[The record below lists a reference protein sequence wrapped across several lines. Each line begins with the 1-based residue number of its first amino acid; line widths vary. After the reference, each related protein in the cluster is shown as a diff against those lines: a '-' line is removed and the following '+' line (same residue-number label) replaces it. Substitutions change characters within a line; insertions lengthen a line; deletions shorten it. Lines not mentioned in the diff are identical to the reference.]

1 MEIISIKNDSK
12 LLLSNMKTVVFIK
25 MKKSRVIKKL
35 NKSYSVVIIPNNN
48 DNIKNFSIRLPF
60 VKILFSLFFILLFS
74 ASAFFISSQK
84 VNGEAK
90 TKEISIEELQQQ
102 IQTLSQ
108 IVTTQNESLIKS
120 KNQIGELTTNNIASK
135 DKINQF
141 TKLFTELTSD
151 YTSKTSRGSTAKS
164 SNKSVL
170 DLLELSS
177 AVEVLNTSFNIN
189 EQFRLELK
197 KSNKE
202 LEVFVDAIPTLVPAQ
217 GKISSPFGMR
227 KHPIKK
233 VKKAHTGVDLSA
245 SKGDPILS
253 SASGV
258 VEYSDYS
265 NGYGYNVIIDHKNG
279 YKTLYGHASKLLV
292 KKGDLVKKGQT
303 IALVGSTGVSTG
315 PHLHFEIRIDNI
327 PVVPTEYI
335 DLGSKK

>member
-1 MEIISIKNDSK
+1 M
-12 LLLSNMKTVVFIK
+12 NMKTVVFIK
-25 MKKSRVIKKL
+25 MKVSRIFKKL

-48 DNIKNFSIRLPF
+48 DSIKNFSIRLPF

-74 ASAFFISSQK
+74 ASVFFISIQK

-108 IVTTQNESLIKS
+108 IVTTQNESLIMS

-135 DKINQF
+135 DKISQF
-141 TKLFTELTSD
+141 TKLFTELTGN
-151 YTSKTSRGSTAKS
+151 YISKTSRGSTTKS
-164 SNKSVL
+164 SNKPVL
-170 DLLELSS
+170 DLMELSS
-177 AVEVLNTSFNIN
+177 AVEVLNTSFDIDEQLRAELQMSN
-189 EQFRLELK
+189 EKLET
-197 KSNKE
+197 
-202 LEVFVDAIPTLVPAQ
+202 FVDTIPTLVPAY
-217 GKISSPFGMR
+217 GKISSPFGTR
-227 KHPIKK
+227 VHPISK
-233 VKKAHTGVDLSA
+233 VKKAHTGVDISS

-253 SASGV
+253 AASGV

-265 NGYGYNVIIDHKNG
+265 NGYGNHVIINHKNG
-279 YKTLYGHASKLLV
+279 YKTLYGHSSKLLV

-327 PVVPTEYI
+327 PVDPTEYI
-335 DLGSKK
+335 DLGSTK